1 MTSRVTPGLFG
12 LMEGQWVCQARGS
25 HHNPLHHNAIRA
37 AKNNNCTPA
46 PPPVQRILQERGL
59 VQAPEAESAGASPPR
74 ETASILW
81 KELEKAGNPASA
93 ERGERGRDGQV
104 RTVRTVGTV
113 GTVGMV
119 RTVRTVGTVRLAIW
133 WCHEPRPEC
142 RPSQPID
149 LLSTPD
155 PGDLAVLTTVLTS

>member
-25 HHNPLHHNAIRA
+25 HHKPLHHNAIRA

-59 VQAPEAESAGASPPR
+59 VQAPKAESARASPPR

-93 ERGERGRDGQV
+93 ERGERGRDGRDGRDGQDGQDGRDGQAGDMV
-104 RTVRTVGTV
+104 VSRTAA
-113 GTVGMV
+113 GMQAFAAY
-119 RTVRTVGTVRLAIW
+119 RFALNQILA
-133 WCHEPRPEC
+133 
-142 RPSQPID
+142 
-149 LLSTPD
+149 T
-155 PGDLAVLTTVLTS
+155 